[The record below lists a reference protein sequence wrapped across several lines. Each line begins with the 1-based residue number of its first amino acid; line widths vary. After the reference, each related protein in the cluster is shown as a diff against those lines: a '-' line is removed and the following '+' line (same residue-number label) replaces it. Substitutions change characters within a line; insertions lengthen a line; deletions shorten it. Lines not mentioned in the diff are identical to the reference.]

1 MPIYATLPAGQVR
14 YIVADAGAKL
24 LVVSGKERARAA
36 LEAAAG
42 LDTQGDRHGPRA
54 RRRASRRSA
63 ICRCPPR
70 SSAPSRRPSRGDD
83 LASLIYTSGTT
94 GDPKGVMLT
103 HRNFMSQVNTI
114 KPLFPITERD
124 ISMSFLPLS
133 HVYER
138 TVDYVFLSY
147 GVQINYVES
156 IERVPMQLTEI
167 RPTIMVSVPR
177 LYERSYIK
185 IISKIQ
191 AEGGAKKRLF
201 EWGLRVGRQVR
212 EAVWRGEKA
221 SPFARGQYAV
231 AKARIFSKVMEQLG
245 GRLRFTISG
254 GAPLAREVAEFFDIV
269 GLPILQGYGLTET
282 SPVIAACRL
291 EFNRLGSVG
300 TLIPGVEVRI
310 APDGEILVR
319 GPNIMK
325 GYWRKPEA
333 TAEAIDGDGW
343 LHTGDVGYLDSDG
356 CLFITDRKKDIIVT
370 SGGKNIAPQPIEG
383 RLGATPF
390 IAQAVVIGDKYPY
403 LTALVVPN
411 FENLEAHF
419 AEKGIKGLDRAGMAE
434 HAETNAAGR
443 GGREE
448 GQRRA
453 RHARAHPPLHRP
465 QARVLPRGGRDDAD
479 DEGPPPHRRR
489 ALPRP
494 HRGDVPQDPARRRV
508 RAGGVSR
515 QGTGDRGRDVTSDDR
530 PPVLGARLESEVGV
544 LTRYLRAALH
554 RATYKVLEDGTFL
567 GEIPGFDG
575 VWANAGALEACRE
588 ELEEVLEE
596 WILFRVS
603 RQLPLPAI
611 DNLELRIREVA

>member
-1 MPIYATLPAGQVR
+1 METLRDLFEHVVATFPARKELMRMKAGKGWRTLTVKEFEKATRECALRLSRAGVVPGDRVALFAENRPEWHVVDFACHLLGAVSVPIYATLPAGQVR

-24 LVVSGKERARAA
+24 LVVSGGERARAA

-42 LDTQGDRHGPRA
+42 LDTRVIGMDPGLAEGVEALADLPLPSKKQRPE
-54 RRRASRRSA
+54 
-63 ICRCPPR
+63 PP
-70 SSAPSRRPSRGDD
+70 PLTGED

-167 RPTIMVSVPR
+167 RPTVMVSVPR

-231 AKARIFSKVMEQLG
+231 AKARIFSKVMERLG

-300 TLIPGVEVRI
+300 TLVPGVEVRI
-310 APDGEILVR
+310 APDGEILAR

-333 TAEAIDGDGW
+333 TAEAIDADGW
-343 LHTGDVGYLDSDG
+343 FHTGDVGYLDADG
-356 CLFITDRKKDIIVT
+356 CLYITDRKKDIIVT

-411 FENLEAHF
+411 FENLEARF

-434 HAETNAAGR
+434 HAETNALVAEAVKKVNAELGMHER
-443 GGREE
+443 IRRFTVLKREFSLEE
-448 GQRRA
+448 GEMT
-453 RHARAHPPLHRP
+453 PTMK
-465 QARVLPRGGRDDAD
+465 V
-479 DEGPPPHRRR
+479 RRR
-489 ALPRP
+489 IVGERYRDLIE
-494 HRGDVPQDPARRRV
+494 GMYLKTQ
-508 RAGGVSR
+508 RAG
-515 QGTGDRGRDVTSDDR
+515 
-530 PPVLGARLESEVGV
+530 EYE
-544 LTRYLRAALH
+544 
-554 RATYKVLEDGTFL
+554 L
-567 GEIPGFDG
+567 GE
-575 VWANAGALEACRE
+575 
-588 ELEEVLEE
+588 
-596 WILFRVS
+596 
-603 RQLPLPAI
+603 
-611 DNLELRIREVA
+611 